1 MSITF
6 WAPEAPV
13 EEVCP
18 HPAFGA
24 SFIVPR
30 RELAEVH
37 LAGSFGRDVLVE
49 LGLPAERTGDIAP
62 QALASVRERIDA
74 LLAVPDDAAAAAP
87 LFALA
92 SDAHEKRYLRTRLA
106 QLAELLADA
115 ARRGWRVCWG

>member
-13 EEVCP
+13 EEVCA
-18 HPAFGA
+18 HPEFGPG
-24 SFIVPR
+24 FVVQQ

-49 LGLPAERTGDIAP
+49 LGLPGELTGDIAP
-62 QALASVRERIDA
+62 QALATVRERIDA
-74 LLAVPDDAAAAAP
+74 LLAAPDDVAPPAP

-92 SDAHEKRYLRTRLA
+92 NDAHEKRYLRTRLA
-106 QLAELLADA
+106 QLAELLAEA
-115 ARRGWRVCWG
+115 AQRGWRVCWG